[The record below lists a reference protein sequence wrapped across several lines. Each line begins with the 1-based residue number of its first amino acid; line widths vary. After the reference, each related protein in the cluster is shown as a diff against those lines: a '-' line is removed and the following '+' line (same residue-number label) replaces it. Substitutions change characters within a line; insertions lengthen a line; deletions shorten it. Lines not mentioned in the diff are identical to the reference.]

1 MTGIGSIVNS
11 AAIVAGGLV
20 GLAVGSFISKRVQA
34 TLVSGMAVGTMFIG
48 AGGTF
53 SKMLIPVEG
62 GSLEAR
68 GALML
73 VMSLAIGA
81 VAGELVDI
89 DGKMER
95 FGEWLKRV
103 SHNERDNKFLDGF
116 VTASL
121 TFCIGAMAILG
132 ALEDGLKGDPSLLY
146 LKSVMDGIF
155 TIALTASLGKG
166 VMFSAI
172 PILLFQGSITLA
184 SSLLRPI
191 MTPDVLDA
199 ISLVGGVL
207 IFCVG
212 WNILW
217 NEKKIRVANLLP
229 ALVVAVVWTLLK
241 GRIWPGK

>member
-1 MTGIGSIVNS
+1 MTGIGSIVN
-11 AAIVAGGLV
+11 AGAIVTGGLI
-20 GLAVGSFISKRVQA
+20 GLAVGSFISKCVQA
-34 TLVSGMAVGTMFIG
+34 TLVSGMAVGTLFIG
-48 AGGTF
+48 AGSTF
-53 SKMLIPVEG
+53 SKMLVSGEG
-62 GSLEAR
+62 GSLESR

-73 VMSLAIGA
+73 VISLAVGA
-81 VAGELVDI
+81 VAGELLDI

-103 SHNERDNKFLDGF
+103 SHNERDGSFLDAF

-166 VMFSAI
+166 VLFSAI

-191 MTPDVLDA
+191 MTPEVLDA

-217 NEKKIRVANLLP
+217 HEKKIRVANLLP
-229 ALVVAVVWTLLK
+229 ALVVAV
-241 GRIWPGK
+241 IWALVVTRGA

>member
-1 MTGIGSIVNS
+1 MTGIGSIVN
-11 AAIVAGGLV
+11 AVAIIAGGLV

-34 TLVSGMAVGTMFIG
+34 TLVSGMAVGTLFIG
-48 AGGTF
+48 AGSTF
-53 SKMLIPVEG
+53 SKMLVSGEG
-62 GSLEAR
+62 GSLESR

-73 VMSLAIGA
+73 VISLAVGA
-81 VAGELVDI
+81 VAGELLDI

-103 SHNERDNKFLDGF
+103 SHNERDGSFLDAF

-166 VMFSAI
+166 VLFSAI

-191 MTPDVLDA
+191 MTPEVLDA

-217 NEKKIRVANLLP
+217 HEKKIRVANLLP
-229 ALVVAVVWTLLK
+229 ALVVAVVWALVVTR
-241 GRIWPGK
+241 GA

>member
-34 TLVSGMAVGTMFIG
+34 TLVSGMAVGTLFIG

-53 SKMLIPVEG
+53 SKMLVPIEG

-172 PILLFQGSITLA
+172 PILLFQGSVTLA
-184 SSLLRPI
+184 SSLLRPV

-217 NEKKIRVANLLP
+217 HEKKIRVANLLP
-229 ALVVAVVWTLLK
+229 ALVVAVVWTAFDL
-241 GRIWPGK
+241 GRRI

>member
-1 MTGIGSIVNS
+1 MTGIGSIVN
-11 AAIVAGGLV
+11 AGAIVTGGLI

-34 TLVSGMAVGTMFIG
+34 TLVSGMAVGTLFIG
-48 AGGTF
+48 AGSTF
-53 SKMLIPVEG
+53 SKMLVSGEG
-62 GSLEAR
+62 GSLESR

-73 VMSLAIGA
+73 VISLAVGA
-81 VAGELVDI
+81 VAGELLDI

-103 SHNERDNKFLDGF
+103 SHNERDGSFLDAF

-166 VMFSAI
+166 VLFSAI

-191 MTPDVLDA
+191 MTPEVLDA

-217 NEKKIRVANLLP
+217 HEKKIRVANLLP
-229 ALVVAVVWTLLK
+229 ALVVAVVWALVVTR
-241 GRIWPGK
+241 GA

>member
-1 MTGIGSIVNS
+1 MTGIGSLVN
-11 AAIVAGGLV
+11 AGAIVTGGLI

-34 TLVSGMAVGTMFIG
+34 TLVSGMAVGTLFIG
-48 AGGTF
+48 AGSTF
-53 SKMLIPVEG
+53 SKMLVSGEG
-62 GSLEAR
+62 GSLESR

-73 VMSLAIGA
+73 VISLAVGA
-81 VAGELVDI
+81 VAGELLDI

-103 SHNERDNKFLDGF
+103 SHNERDGSFLDAF

-166 VMFSAI
+166 VLFSAI

-191 MTPDVLDA
+191 MTPEVLDA

-217 NEKKIRVANLLP
+217 HEKKIRVANLLP
-229 ALVVAVVWTLLK
+229 ALVVAVVWALVVTR
-241 GRIWPGK
+241 GA

>member
-1 MTGIGSIVNS
+1 MICIGSIVN
-11 AAIVAGGLV
+11 AGAIVAGGLL
-20 GLAVGSFISKRVQA
+20 GLGIGSLISRRVQA

-53 SKMLIPVEG
+53 SKMLAADPG
-62 GSLEAR
+62 GALETR

-89 DGKMER
+89 DGKFER
-95 FGEWLKRV
+95 FGAWLKRV
-103 SHNERDNKFLDGF
+103 SHNEKDKSFLDGF

-132 ALEDGLKGDPSLLY
+132 ALEDGLRGDPSLLY
-146 LKSVMDGIF
+146 LKSTMDAIF

-166 VMFSAI
+166 VLFSAL
-172 PILLFQGSITLA
+172 PVLLFEGAVTLA
-184 SSLLRPI
+184 SSLLRPV

-199 ISLVGGVL
+199 VSLVGGVL

-217 NEKKIRVANLLP
+217 SEKKIRVANLLP
-229 ALVVAVVWTLLK
+229 ALVVAIVWTLAK
-241 GRIWPGK
+241 GGI

>member
-1 MTGIGSIVNS
+1 MTGIGSIVN
-11 AAIVAGGLV
+11 AGAIVTGGLI

-34 TLVSGMAVGTMFIG
+34 TLVSGMAVGTLFIG
-48 AGGTF
+48 AGSTF
-53 SKMLIPVEG
+53 SKMLVSGEG
-62 GSLEAR
+62 GSLESR

-73 VMSLAIGA
+73 VISLAVGA
-81 VAGELVDI
+81 VAGELLDI

-103 SHNERDNKFLDGF
+103 SHNERDGSFLDAF

-155 TIALTASLGKG
+155 AIALTASLGKG
-166 VMFSAI
+166 VLFSAI

-191 MTPDVLDA
+191 MTPEVLDA

-217 NEKKIRVANLLP
+217 HEKKIRVANLLP
-229 ALVVAVVWTLLK
+229 ALIVAV
-241 GRIWPGK
+241 IWALVVTRGA

>member
-48 AGGTF
+48 AGSTF
-53 SKMLIPVEG
+53 AKMLVQAEG
-62 GSLEAR
+62 GALEAH

-81 VAGELVDI
+81 VVGELLDI

-95 FGEWLKRV
+95 FGEWLKKV

-191 MTPDVLDA
+191 MTPEVLDA

-241 GRIWPGK
+241 GRI

>member
-1 MTGIGSIVNS
+1 MTGIGSIVN
-11 AAIVAGGLV
+11 AGAIVTGGLI

-34 TLVSGMAVGTMFIG
+34 TLVSGMAVGTLFIG
-48 AGGTF
+48 AGSTF
-53 SKMLIPVEG
+53 SKMLVSGEG
-62 GSLEAR
+62 GSLESR

-73 VMSLAIGA
+73 VISLAVGA
-81 VAGELVDI
+81 VAGELLDI

-103 SHNERDNKFLDGF
+103 SHNERDGSFLDAF

-191 MTPDVLDA
+191 MTPEVLDA

-217 NEKKIRVANLLP
+217 HEKKIRVANLLP
-229 ALVVAVVWTLLK
+229 ALVVAVVWALVVTR
-241 GRIWPGK
+241 GA

>member
-1 MTGIGSIVNS
+1 MTGIGSIVN
-11 AAIVAGGLV
+11 AGAIVAGGLI
-20 GLAVGSFISKRVQA
+20 GLAVGSLISRRVQA

-53 SKMLIPVEG
+53 SKMLVPVEG
-62 GSLEAR
+62 GALEAR

-89 DGKMER
+89 DGKMEH

-103 SHNERDNKFLDGF
+103 SHNEKDNMFLDGF

-121 TFCIGAMAILG
+121 TFCIGAMAIIG
-132 ALEDGLKGDPSLLY
+132 ALEDGLRGDPSLLY

-172 PILLFQGSITLA
+172 PILLFQGSVTLA

-191 MTPDVLDA
+191 MTPEVLDA

-229 ALVVAVVWTLLK
+229 ALVVAVAWALLK
-241 GRIWPGK
+241 GGAAGA

>member
-1 MTGIGSIVNS
+1 MIGIGSVVN
-11 AAIVAGGLV
+11 AGAIVAGGCL
-20 GLAVGSFISKRVQA
+20 GLAVGSLIPRRVQA

-53 SKMLIPVEG
+53 SKMLVPGSG
-62 GSLEAR
+62 GSLETR

-73 VMSLAIGA
+73 VLSLAIGA
-81 VAGELVDI
+81 VAGELADI
-89 DGKMER
+89 DGKFDR
-95 FGEWLKRV
+95 FGEWLKRMTR
-103 SHNERDNKFLDGF
+103 NERDTSFLDGF

-132 ALEDGLKGDPSLLY
+132 ALEDGLRGDPSLLY
-146 LKSVMDGIF
+146 LKSAMDGIF

-166 VMFSAI
+166 VLFSAI

-184 SSLLRPI
+184 ASLLRPI
-191 MTPDVLDA
+191 MTPAVLDA
-199 ISLVGGVL
+199 ISLVGGAL

-217 NEKKIRVANLLP
+217 NERKIRVANLLP
-229 ALVVAVVWTLLK
+229 SLVVATAWALAK
-241 GRIWPGK
+241 GGI

>member
-11 AAIVAGGLV
+11 ATIVAGGLV

-48 AGGTF
+48 AGSTF
-53 SKMLIPVEG
+53 AKMLVQAEG
-62 GSLEAR
+62 GALEAH

-81 VAGELVDI
+81 VVGELLDI

-95 FGEWLKRV
+95 FGEWLKKV

-191 MTPDVLDA
+191 MTPEVLDA

-229 ALVVAVVWTLLK
+229 ALVVALVWTLLK
-241 GRIWPGK
+241 GRI

>member
-1 MTGIGSIVNS
+1 MTGIGSLVN
-11 AAIVAGGLV
+11 AGAIVTGGLI

-34 TLVSGMAVGTMFIG
+34 TLVSGMAVGTLFIG
-48 AGGTF
+48 AGSTF
-53 SKMLIPVEG
+53 SKMLVSGEG
-62 GSLEAR
+62 GSLESR
-68 GALML
+68 GTLML
-73 VMSLAIGA
+73 VISLAVGA
-81 VAGELVDI
+81 VAGELLDI

-103 SHNERDNKFLDGF
+103 SHNERDGSFLDAF

-166 VMFSAI
+166 VLFSAI

-191 MTPDVLDA
+191 MTPEVLDA

-217 NEKKIRVANLLP
+217 HEKKIRVANLLP
-229 ALVVAVVWTLLK
+229 ALVVAVVWTLVVTR
-241 GRIWPGK
+241 GA

>member
-1 MTGIGSIVNS
+1 MTGIGSVVN
-11 AAIVAGGLV
+11 AGAIVVGGLV
-20 GLAVGSFISKRVQA
+20 GLAVGSLISKRVQA
-34 TLVSGMAVGTMFIG
+34 TLVSAMAVGTMFIG
-48 AGGTF
+48 AGETF
-53 SKMLIPVEG
+53 SRMLSVAPDG
-62 GSLEAR
+62 TMTAR

-81 VAGELVDI
+81 VAGELADI
-89 DGKMER
+89 DGRLED
-95 FGEWLKRV
+95 FGRWLRRV
-103 SHNERDNKFLDGF
+103 SRNENDKSFLDGF

-132 ALEDGLKGDPSLLY
+132 ALEDGLRGDPSLLY

-166 VMFSAI
+166 VIFSAI
-172 PILLFQGSITLA
+172 PILVLQGSVTLA
-184 SSLLRPI
+184 SGFLRPV

-217 NEKKIRVANLLP
+217 NEKKVRVANMLP
-229 ALVVAVVWTLLK
+229 SLVVAVVWTLMK
-241 GRIWPGK
+241 

>member
-1 MTGIGSIVNS
+1 MIGFGTIVN
-11 AAIVAGGLV
+11 AGTIVAGGLL
-20 GLAVGSFISKRVQA
+20 GLTVGSLISRRVQA

-48 AGGTF
+48 AGATF
-53 SKMLIPVEG
+53 SKMLISASG
-62 GSLEAR
+62 GSFETR

-73 VMSLAIGA
+73 VMSLAAGA

-89 DGKMER
+89 DGRFER

-103 SHNERDNKFLDGF
+103 SHNEKDKSFLDGF

-132 ALEDGLKGDPSLLY
+132 ALEDGLRGDPSLLY
-146 LKSVMDGIF
+146 LKATMDGIF

-166 VMFSAI
+166 VLFSAI
-172 PILLFQGSITLA
+172 PILIFERSITLA
-184 SSLLRPI
+184 SSLLRPV
-191 MTPDVLDA
+191 MTSDVLDA

-229 ALVVAVVWTLLK
+229 SLVIAVIWTLAK
-241 GRIWPGK
+241 RGI

>member
-53 SKMLIPVEG
+53 SKMLVPIEG

-217 NEKKIRVANLLP
+217 HEKKIRVANLLP

-241 GRIWPGK
+241 GRI

>member
-1 MTGIGSIVNS
+1 MIGIGSIVN
-11 AAIVAGGLV
+11 AGAIVAGGLI
-20 GLAVGSFISKRVQA
+20 GLGIGSRIPRRVQA

-53 SKMLIPVEG
+53 SKMLVASSG
-62 GSLEAR
+62 GALEAR

-73 VMSLAIGA
+73 AMSLAIGA

-89 DGKMER
+89 DGKFER
-95 FGEWLKRV
+95 FGAWLRRV
-103 SHNERDNKFLDGF
+103 SHNEKDKSFLDGF

-132 ALEDGLKGDPSLLY
+132 ALEDGLRGDPSLLY
-146 LKSVMDGIF
+146 LKSALDGIF

-166 VMFSAI
+166 VLFSAI
-172 PILLFQGSITLA
+172 PILAFEGSITLA
-184 SSLLRPI
+184 SSLLRPV

-199 ISLVGGVL
+199 VSLVGGVL

-229 ALVVAVVWTLLK
+229 ALVVAIVWTWVK
-241 GRIWPGK
+241 GGI

>member
-48 AGGTF
+48 AGSTF
-53 SKMLIPVEG
+53 AKMLVQAEG
-62 GSLEAR
+62 GALEAH

-217 NEKKIRVANLLP
+217 HEKKIRVANLLP

-241 GRIWPGK
+241 GRI

>member
-1 MTGIGSIVNS
+1 MIGFGTIVN
-11 AAIVAGGLV
+11 AGTIVAGGLL
-20 GLAVGSFISKRVQA
+20 GLTVGSLISRRVQA

-48 AGGTF
+48 AGATF
-53 SKMLIPVEG
+53 SKMLISASG
-62 GSLEAR
+62 GSFETR

-73 VMSLAIGA
+73 VMSLAAGA

-89 DGKMER
+89 DGRFER

-103 SHNERDNKFLDGF
+103 SHNEKDKSFLDGF

-132 ALEDGLKGDPSLLY
+132 ALEDGLRGDPSLLY
-146 LKSVMDGIF
+146 LKSTMDGIF

-166 VMFSAI
+166 VLFSAI
-172 PILLFQGSITLA
+172 PILIFEGSITLA
-184 SSLLRPI
+184 SSLLRPV

-229 ALVVAVVWTLLK
+229 SLVVAIVWTLAK
-241 GRIWPGK
+241 GGL

>member
-1 MTGIGSIVNS
+1 MIGIGTIVN
-11 AAIVAGGLV
+11 AGAIVAGGLL
-20 GLAVGSFISKRVQA
+20 GLTVGSLISRRVQA

-48 AGGTF
+48 AGATF
-53 SKMLIPVEG
+53 SKMLISASG
-62 GSLEAR
+62 GSFETR

-73 VMSLAIGA
+73 VMSLAAGA

-89 DGKMER
+89 DGRFER

-103 SHNERDNKFLDGF
+103 SRNEKDKSFLDGF

-132 ALEDGLKGDPSLLY
+132 ALEDGLRGDPSLLY
-146 LKSVMDGIF
+146 LKATMDGIF

-166 VMFSAI
+166 VLFSAI
-172 PILLFQGSITLA
+172 PILIFEGSITLA
-184 SSLLRPI
+184 SSLLRPV
-191 MTPDVLDA
+191 MTSDVLDA

-229 ALVVAVVWTLLK
+229 SLVVAIVWTLAK
-241 GRIWPGK
+241 GGL

>member
-1 MTGIGSIVNS
+1 MTGIGSIVN
-11 AAIVAGGLV
+11 AGAIIAGGLV

-34 TLVSGMAVGTMFIG
+34 TLVSGMAVGTLFIG
-48 AGGTF
+48 AGSTF
-53 SKMLIPVEG
+53 SKMLVSGEG
-62 GSLEAR
+62 GSLESR

-73 VMSLAIGA
+73 VISLAVGA
-81 VAGELVDI
+81 VAGELLDI

-103 SHNERDNKFLDGF
+103 SHNERDGSFLDAF

-166 VMFSAI
+166 VLFSAI

-191 MTPDVLDA
+191 MTPEVLDA

-217 NEKKIRVANLLP
+217 HEKKIRVANLLP
-229 ALVVAVVWTLLK
+229 ALVVAVVWTLVVTR
-241 GRIWPGK
+241 GA

>member
-48 AGGTF
+48 AGSTF
-53 SKMLIPVEG
+53 AKMLVQAEG
-62 GSLEAR
+62 GALEAR

-241 GRIWPGK
+241 GRI